1 MHPDDVALV
10 DLVTGQPVTPK
21 VASHVAT
28 CPQCADELAVLHDV
42 LGLMREPAPELL
54 PVPQRVWDAVA
65 AGIDAHER
73 PATATGGGT
82 DTVGGTVTATGGGTD
97 TVGGTASDELAARRA
112 RRGRRGRGRVAVGWV
127 VGAAAAGLVLG
138 GVGARLLEGEDQP
151 PAGVTLASTSLATLD
166 TGETM
171 GSADVVRH
179 DGRVD
184 LDVRTG
190 PMDPEGG
197 YLEVWLINRDLKRMV
212 SVGVLQPGRA
222 DQSFTIPQELI
233 DQGYV
238 IVDISREGFDDKPEH
253 SGDSIVRGDLAT

>member
-10 DLVTGQPVTPK
+10 DLVTGQPVTPR
-21 VASHVAT
+21 VSSHVAT
-28 CPQCADELAVLHDV
+28 CPQCADELAVLNDV
-42 LGLMREPAPELL
+42 LGLVREPAPELL
-54 PVPQRVWDAVA
+54 PVPQRVWDAGA
-65 AGIDAHER
+65 AGIDAHEG
-73 PATATGGGT
+73 PATAAGAGT
-82 DTVGGTVTATGGGTD
+82 DP
-97 TVGGTASDELAARRA
+97 VGGTASDELAARRA
-112 RRGRRGRGRVAVGWV
+112 RRGRGRVAVGWV

-138 GVGARLLEGEDQP
+138 GVGARLLEGEDPP

-179 DGRVD
+179 DRRVD

-190 PMDPEGG
+190 PMDPEDG

-212 SVGVLQPGRA
+212 SVGVLRPGEA
-222 DQSFTIPQELI
+222 DQSFTIPQELL